1 MACHAVQESFK
12 YSTKSLA
19 VAFAFALAFA
29 FAPAPARVVV
39 DTDRPALDHDPR
51 ETATTPRDAPRR
63 RVPAS
68 PLAEATTRIRF
79 EVWVDDDDD
88 ADDDAARVVVA
99 SANRRVVVVART
111 ATRAS
116 VVAMRGIDARDM
128 SRPRVTTN

>member
-1 MACHAVQESFK
+1 VACHAVQESFK

-19 VAFAFALAFA
+19 VALALAFA
-29 FAPAPARVVV
+29 PAPAPAPARVVV

-79 EVWVDDDDD
+79 EVWVDDDD

-99 SANRRVVVVART
+99 SAHRRVVVVARK